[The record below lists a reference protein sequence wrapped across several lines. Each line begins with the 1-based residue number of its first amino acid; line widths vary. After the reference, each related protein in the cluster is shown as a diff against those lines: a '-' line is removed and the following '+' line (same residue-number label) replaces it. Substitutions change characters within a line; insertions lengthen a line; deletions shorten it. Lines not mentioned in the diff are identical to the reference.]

1 MTDLT
6 LLRPVQRRVKFG
18 VRRCCFR
25 MLCSFLGGCALI
37 SDARCHCDP
46 TRTPVLQ
53 VVGHTRLERERNNN
67 DESNE
72 NEYGYE
78 ENNISYLC
86 LYSEREVRVVAVY
99 SEVEVRYLVGSVEYV
114 WFVTSFAAS
123 NFKLLFSLIRPVD
136 DRVNEYN
143 G

>member
-1 MTDLT
+1 MGKRDLQNEIVCAKISST
-6 LLRPVQRRVKFG
+6 EEETGGGSRSDLAQSQVQRRVKFG

-37 SDARCHCDP
+37 PDAQCHCDP

-72 NEYGYE
+72 NEYEYE
-78 ENNISYLC
+78 ENIHIIPMSLLRAKLELQSFTLKQRRGISLDR
-86 LYSEREVRVVAVY
+86 LNMS
-99 SEVEVRYLVGSVEYV
+99 GS
-114 WFVTSFAAS
+114 
-123 NFKLLFSLIRPVD
+123 
-136 DRVNEYN
+136 
-143 G
+143 